1 VSLDPGSARGTVTRR
16 RGIEAH
22 QGGVVWLD
30 AGRARDRDRELTDLF
45 LNHYDPLRR
54 LAYVI
59 MGDASLAEE
68 ITMEAFA
75 KALSKWR
82 LMSRAD
88 HPHAYLR
95 QIVVNLCRS
104 KIRRKMVER
113 KFSGLWER
121 EADEAT
127 HADIEDHG
135 LSIDVWNAVRRL
147 PDRQRT
153 CIVLR
158 YLEDL
163 SEPDIAAV
171 LDVPVGTVKSQLS
184 RGRKKLSEWLGTD
197 LLEADA

>member
-1 VSLDPGSARGTVTRR
+1 VTKEE
-16 RGIEAH
+16 GIGVQ
-22 QGGVVWLD
+22 QGGVVCLES
-30 AGRARDRDRELTDLF
+30 GRRRDRDQELTNLF
-45 LNHYDPLRR
+45 LDHYDPLRR

-59 MGDASLAEE
+59 LGDASLAEE

-82 LMSRAD
+82 LVSGAD

-104 KIRRKMVER
+104 KIRRKVVER
-113 KFSGLWER
+113 RFGGLFQR

-127 HADIEDHG
+127 HTDVEDRG
-135 LSIDVWNAVRRL
+135 INIDVWNAVRKL
-147 PDRQRT
+147 PEKQRT

-171 LDVPVGTVKSQLS
+171 LNVPVGTVKSQLS
-184 RGRKKLSEWLGTD
+184 RGRKKLAESLGD
-197 LLEADA
+197 DALGVE

>member
-1 VSLDPGSARGTVTRR
+1 MEGGRR
-16 RGIEAH
+16 
-22 QGGVVWLD
+22 
-30 AGRARDRDRELTDLF
+30 RDRDQELADLF
-45 LNHYDPLRR
+45 INHYDPLRR

-82 LMSRAD
+82 LVSRAD
-88 HPHAYLR
+88 YPHAYLR
-95 QIVVNLCRS
+95 QILVNLCRS
-104 KIRRKMVER
+104 KIRRKTVER
-113 KFSGLWER
+113 KFGALFER

-127 HADIEDHG
+127 HTDVEDHG
-135 LSIDVWNAVRRL
+135 LNIDVWNAVRRL
-147 PDRQRT
+147 PERQRT

-163 SEPDIAAV
+163 SEPDIAEV

-184 RGRKKLSEWLGTD
+184 RGRKKLAEWLGREVM
-197 LLEADA
+197 EAEA

>member
-1 VSLDPGSARGTVTRR
+1 MET
-16 RGIEAH
+16 
-22 QGGVVWLD
+22 
-30 AGRARDRDRELTDLF
+30 GRSRDRDRELTDLF

-59 MGDASLAEE
+59 LGDASLAEE

-75 KALSKWR
+75 KALSRWR
-82 LMSRAD
+82 LVSRAD

-104 KIRRKMVER
+104 KIRRKVVER
-113 KFSGLWER
+113 KFGGLFER

-127 HADIEDHG
+127 RTDIEDHG
-135 LSIDVWNAVRRL
+135 INIDVWNAVRGL
-147 PDRQRT
+147 PERQRT

-171 LDVPVGTVKSQLS
+171 LNIPVGTVKSQLS
-184 RGRKKLSEWLGTD
+184 RGRKKL
-197 LLEADA
+197 ADALGADVLEVEQ